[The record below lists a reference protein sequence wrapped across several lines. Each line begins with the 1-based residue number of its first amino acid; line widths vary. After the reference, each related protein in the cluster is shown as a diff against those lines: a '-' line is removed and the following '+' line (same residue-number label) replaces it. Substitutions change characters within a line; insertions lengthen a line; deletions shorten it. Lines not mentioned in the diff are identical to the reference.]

1 MGAELTLAV
10 ATDGAAGKQEDSVT
24 LHPKR
29 RAEAEAGHA
38 DHRAP
43 SAAVREA
50 VSFAAPVLW
59 MDTLGGTG
67 FVSTAAK
74 IVAKTQRTAWIRK
87 LANPS
92 YPSCSPR

>member
-10 ATDGAAGKQEDSVT
+10 ATHGGAGKQEDSVT
-24 LHPKR
+24 HLPKR
-29 RAEAEAGHA
+29 RAEAEAGPPP
-38 DHRAP
+38 HRAP
-43 SAAVREA
+43 SAAVGEA
-50 VSFAAPVLW
+50 GAIAAPVLW

-67 FVSTAAK
+67 FVPTAAK
-74 IVAKTQRTAWIRK
+74 IVAKTHRLAWIRK